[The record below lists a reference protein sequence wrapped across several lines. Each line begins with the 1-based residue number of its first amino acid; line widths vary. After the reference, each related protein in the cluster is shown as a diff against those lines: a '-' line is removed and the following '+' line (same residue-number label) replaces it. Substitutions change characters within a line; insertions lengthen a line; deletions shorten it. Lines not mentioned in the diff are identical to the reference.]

1 MGILVAKRGTRG
13 GGGGGGGGGWVK
25 DLSESAVE
33 NILHLL
39 SQQPGAVLIEIGPP
53 AFLVLKSLNPMTLIP
68 KPSSDVSLK
77 VKVASNSRAL
87 RLFRLCTMVEK
98 TRTLCSQVKISTML

>member
-1 MGILVAKRGTRG
+1 MFFSRAEHCGEE
-13 GGGGGGGGGWVK
+13 GGGGGGGGWVK

-39 SQQPGAVLIEIGPP
+39 SQQQPGAVLIEIGPP

-68 KPSSDVSLK
+68 KPASDVSLK
-77 VKVASNSRAL
+77 VTVASNSRAL
-87 RLFRLCTMVEK
+87 RLLNYG
-98 TRTLCSQVKISTML
+98 